1 MNLDIKFKYSDKN
14 EFVLKKSK
22 SYKIFLRFFTI
33 SNINRHLEFET
44 DFYCTTL
51 PKITPS
57 EDNLIDEEKIKN
69 LVEYLFTSDSSV
81 KNWLNSHKIFDL
93 SDINFK
99 VEVEILES

>member
-1 MNLDIKFKYSDKN
+1 M
-14 EFVLKKSK
+14 
-22 SYKIFLRFFTI
+22 
-33 SNINRHLEFET
+33 EFET